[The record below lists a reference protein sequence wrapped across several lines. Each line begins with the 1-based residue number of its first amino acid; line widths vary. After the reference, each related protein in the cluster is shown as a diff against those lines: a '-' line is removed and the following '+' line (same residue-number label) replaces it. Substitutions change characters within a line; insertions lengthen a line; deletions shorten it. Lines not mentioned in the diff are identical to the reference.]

1 VILEQLQGVI
11 CLAGAGQ
18 TDGPCGVLPG
28 STGDVGGDDIGGVPV
43 QAAAGTV
50 IPHRDPGIGVRGGF
64 LDVAERDPGVE
75 GGGDERVPQRVR
87 PDRLGDPGA
96 AGDPADDPG
105 GAVPVQPPAIGGQED
120 RPVAARVEA
129 ARQEG
134 DSAAVRCAA
143 C

>member
-1 VILEQLQGVI
+1 VPVKTA
-11 CLAGAGQ
+11 AGA
-18 TDGPCGVLPG
+18 V
-28 STGDVGGDDIGGVPV
+28 VAHRRARIGM
-43 QAAAGTV
+43 
-50 IPHRDPGIGVRGGF
+50 RRRF
-64 LDVAERDPGVE
+64 LDITERDSGVE